1 MQLPSLQ
8 ACLACLQPLSVQ
20 AAEAAGALLL
30 SFCPLPPRC
39 RQKDPR
45 HLRRERQRLGA
56 ARPSGCTV
64 LAFAWLLCTPTVGA
78 VQIWQHG
85 VMAGQLVFTTGG
97 VPAAH
102 SPSELGPVQS
112 PDTPFTSP
120 LAYRNAYPLR
130 TVGVFQPDCPVQ
142 PTILHADVRMQGPL
156 FELMLCRALGL
167 QRSEWHVRRLS
178 SSLPSLPT
186 EQYVLSPMSQAW
198 FSVHVPVDLRPL
210 GGAIRIVEACRWA
223 PSGDAAVLAV
233 HEANLRFQGGFV
245 CRTSQGW
252 FTSDSR
258 LGLLPHGDAFQVWP
272 LNQVPLPM
280 SGAGD
285 RSLSLSGSF
294 VDRFGTSLSY
304 PAPEELAYHELS
316 GANAVVL
323 QPHGFV
329 YLGVPSFADEGVIR
343 QAVLAAVQHSG
354 SVVEP
359 AYCLRVLPPLDCLPA
374 IQFVVTDTQDGM
386 TPGVVD
392 LRPVNGGI
400 AVIEVNPHATPSE
413 RIAVAVR
420 RYGEPAAGRPLH
432 MQLARGHARVLH
444 RGYVVDAHTPLHVGT
459 PGSVGRSAAEH
470 GQWWVPTTP
479 AG

>member
-1 MQLPSLQ
+1 MQLSSLQ
-8 ACLACLQPLSVQ
+8 ACLACLPPLSAQ

-30 SFCPLPPRC
+30 RFCPLPPRC

-64 LAFAWLLCTPTVGA
+64 LTFAWLLCTPTVGA

-85 VMAGQLVFTTGG
+85 VMAGQPVFTTGG

-198 FSVHVPVDLRPL
+198 FSVHVPVSMGAKWGC
-210 GGAIRIVEACRWA
+210 GGSC
-223 PSGDAAVLAV
+223 
-233 HEANLRFQGGFV
+233 
-245 CRTSQGW
+245 
-252 FTSDSR
+252 
-258 LGLLPHGDAFQVWP
+258 
-272 LNQVPLPM
+272 
-280 SGAGD
+280 
-285 RSLSLSGSF
+285 GS
-294 VDRFGTSLSY
+294 
-304 PAPEELAYHELS
+304 
-316 GANAVVL
+316 
-323 QPHGFV
+323 
-329 YLGVPSFADEGVIR
+329 
-343 QAVLAAVQHSG
+343 
-354 SVVEP
+354 
-359 AYCLRVLPPLDCLPA
+359 
-374 IQFVVTDTQDGM
+374 
-386 TPGVVD
+386 
-392 LRPVNGGI
+392 
-400 AVIEVNPHATPSE
+400 
-413 RIAVAVR
+413 
-420 RYGEPAAGRPLH
+420 
-432 MQLARGHARVLH
+432 
-444 RGYVVDAHTPLHVGT
+444 
-459 PGSVGRSAAEH
+459 
-470 GQWWVPTTP
+470 
-479 AG
+479 